1 MQQQVNGE
9 GELNRRVGE
18 TVTSPVVLPRELH
31 WSSGQGPGATP
42 GRSAEAYRRVIIF
55 GPAPLWFFVC
65 LCSAARSAGPN
76 LASRDGNA
84 WLAGDVAGQ
93 IWILERRVFYI
104 PLPSP

>member
-65 LCSAARSAGPN
+65 AVQCCSICRAKFGVQGRKR
-76 LASRDGNA
+76 LAC
-84 WLAGDVAGQ
+84 W
-93 IWILERRVFYI
+93 
-104 PLPSP
+104 